1 MSVRVCHES
10 VWAHCWRAIYQFIS
24 SGLILHK
31 VGKLRMSLE
40 GKAMLLCFLIYLK
53 HTVVERSSAGPGAT
67 GEMRS
72 GDILG
77 VKVMG

>member
-1 MSVRVCHES
+1 MPLISLRTLLES
-10 VWAHCWRAIYQFIS
+10 YQFILR
-24 SGLILHK
+24 GLILQK
-31 VGKLRMSLE
+31 VSRIEMCLE
-40 GKAMLLCFLIYLK
+40 TKAMLLCFLFCLK